1 MNKKIIKNKK
11 EQRLSKLISSE
22 LGLSFAGI
30 QKLIRSK
37 DIKINGVRVGKDIAI
52 GVGDEVE
59 IFYPETVV
67 DVIFENDDIVV
78 VNKPRGIETVS
89 ETQEDLLKILNK
101 QLGKSLFAVH
111 RLDRNTQGLVIFAK
125 NFDAK
130 FALDEAIKNRNIK
143 KYYLARVV
151 GVPKIKEQ
159 NLAAYLKKD
168 EKNSIVYVS
177 DNRLDGYDEIK
188 TNYRVLES
196 DGNFSILEVEL
207 VTGKTHQ
214 IRAHLSHIGL
224 PILGDEKYGNNL
236 VNKKMNKKQQCLCAY
251 KLVFDLEMG
260 YLSYL
265 NGLVFELQKNKI
277 KL

>member
-1 MNKKIIKNKK
+1 MNKKTIESKK

-22 LGLSFAGI
+22 LGLSFSSI
-30 QKLIRSK
+30 QKLIRSR
-37 DIKINGVRVGKDIAI
+37 DIKINGVRVGKDVTVR
-52 GVGDEVE
+52 VGDEIE
-59 IFYPETVV
+59 LYYPEMVI

-78 VNKPRGIETVS
+78 VNKPRNIETVS
-89 ETQEDLLKILNK
+89 DSQDDLLGILIK
-101 QLGKSLFAVH
+101 KLGGQLFAVH

-125 NFDAK
+125 NLDAK
-130 FALDEAIKNRNIK
+130 QALDEAIKNRNIK
-143 KYYLARVV
+143 KYYLAKVV
-151 GVPKIKEQ
+151 GVPKIKNQ
-159 NLAAYLKKD
+159 NLLAYLKKD
-168 EKNSIVYVS
+168 EKNSVVYVS
-177 DNRLDGYDEIK
+177 DNKIDGYDEIK
-188 TNYRVLES
+188 TNYIVLES
-196 DGNFSILEVEL
+196 DEEFSVLEVEL

-251 KLVFDLEMG
+251 KLVFDLESG

-265 NGLVFELQKNKI
+265 NGLVLELQKNKI

>member
-1 MNKKIIKNKK
+1 MNKKTIESKK

-22 LGLSFAGI
+22 LGLSFASI
-30 QKLIRSK
+30 QKLIRSR
-37 DIKINGVRVGKDIAI
+37 DIKINGVRVGKDVTVC
-52 GVGDEVE
+52 VGDEIE
-59 IFYPETVV
+59 IYYPEMAI

-78 VNKPRGIETVS
+78 VNKPRNIETVS
-89 ETQEDLLKILNK
+89 DSQDDVLEILNK
-101 QLGKSLFAVH
+101 QLGEQLFAVH

-125 NFDAK
+125 NLDAK
-130 FALDEAIKNRNIK
+130 QALDEAIKNRNIK
-143 KYYLARVV
+143 KYYLAKVV
-151 GVPKIKEQ
+151 GIPKIKNQ
-159 NLAAYLKKD
+159 NLLAYLKKD
-168 EKNSIVYVS
+168 EKNSVVYVS
-177 DNRLDGYDEIK
+177 DNKFDGYDEIK
-188 TNYRVLES
+188 THYRVLES
-196 DGNFSILEVEL
+196 DEEFSVLEVEL

-251 KLVFDLEMG
+251 KLVFDLESG

-265 NGLVFELQKNKI
+265 NGSVLELQKNKI